1 MMEVEGGLGRCV
13 RSLQIGISWATHGAG
28 GSGRVFADLVR
39 HLPEN
44 GIEVT
49 GVVSAP
55 SDVSVLTDGQIDAF
69 APEGASMLA
78 RLRGARQ
85 HVKSLLSD
93 KTPDLIASH
102 FALYTVPILDDLKG
116 RTLVV
121 HFHGPWAAES
131 MQEGSNLLLS
141 AVKKRI
147 ESAVYSRATRVIVL
161 SRAFADVL
169 HREYGIS
176 EDRIRI
182 VPGAADISR
191 FAIDCTRM
199 QARERLSWPLDKR
212 ILVTVR
218 RLVSRMGLDRLIDAM
233 AIVVAN
239 DPNTILYIAGKG
251 RLRAAL
257 EERVSALELT
267 EHVRFLGFVQDDELP
282 LVYRAADLNVVP
294 TVALE
299 GFGLVAVEALA
310 AGTPSMVTP
319 VGGLPEVMSGL
330 SRDLVFGSA
339 SVEDI
344 AQGISAVV
352 SGSIALPSSS
362 ACRFF
367 AAKHYS
373 VPRMVAEVADVY
385 REACTA

>member
-1 MMEVEGGLGRCV
+1 MAVEGGTGRCV

-28 GSGRVFADLVR
+28 GSGRVFADLVK

-44 GIEVT
+44 GIEVN
-49 GVVSAP
+49 GIVSAP
-55 SDVSVLTDGQIDAF
+55 SDVGVRTSGQIDAF
-69 APEGASMLA
+69 APEDAGMLG
-78 RLRGARQ
+78 RLRGARR
-85 HVKSLLSD
+85 HLKRLLSD
-93 KTPDLIASH
+93 KSPDLIASH

-131 MQEGSNLLLS
+131 LQEGSSHLLS

-147 ESAVYSRATRVIVL
+147 ESSVYSRAARVIVL
-161 SRAFADVL
+161 SRAFADVV
-169 HREYGIS
+169 HREYGIC
-176 EDRIRI
+176 EERIRV

-191 FAIDCTRM
+191 FAIDSTRV
-199 QARERLSWPLDKR
+199 QARERLNWPRDKR

-233 AIVVAN
+233 VIVVAN

-257 EERVSALELT
+257 EQQVSALELT
-267 EHVRFLGFVQDDELP
+267 EHVHFLGFVPDDELP

-294 TVALE
+294 TLALE

-319 VGGLPEVMSGL
+319 VGGLPEVISRL
-330 SRDLVFGSA
+330 SPELVFASA
-339 SVEDI
+339 SVEDM
-344 AQGISAVV
+344 AQAISRVV
-352 SGSIALPSSS
+352 SGSISLPSSS
-362 ACRFF
+362 ACRSF
-367 AAKHYS
+367 AAEHYN

-385 REACTA
+385 REACMA

>member
-1 MMEVEGGLGRCV
+1 MAVQSGSGRCV
-13 RSLQIGISWATHGAG
+13 RSLQIGISWAIHGAG
-28 GSGRVFADLVR
+28 GSGRVFADLVK

-49 GVVSAP
+49 GIVSTP
-55 SDVSVLTDGQIDAF
+55 TDVSVLTHGQIDAF
-69 APEGASMLA
+69 ALEGAGMLA

-85 HVKSLLSD
+85 HLKSLLAD

-131 MQEGSNLLLS
+131 LQEGGSHLLS
-141 AVKKRI
+141 AVKKRL
-147 ESAVYSRATRVIVL
+147 ESTVYNRAARVIVL
-161 SRAFADVL
+161 SQAFADVL
-169 HREYGIS
+169 HREYGIP

-182 VPGAADISR
+182 VRGAADISR
-191 FAIDCTRM
+191 FAIDCTRV
-199 QARERLSWPLDKR
+199 QAREYLSWPQDKR
-212 ILVTVR
+212 ILLTVR

-233 AIVVAN
+233 AIVVAS

-257 EERVSALELT
+257 EEQVSALELT
-267 EHVRFLGFVQDDELP
+267 EHVRFLGFVPDDELP

-294 TVALE
+294 TLALE
-299 GFGLVAVEALA
+299 GFGLVAVESLA

-319 VGGLPEVMSGL
+319 VGGLPEVISGL
-330 SRDLVFGSA
+330 SPELVLASA

-344 AQGISAVV
+344 AHAISKVV
-352 SGSIALPSSS
+352 SGSISLPSSS
-362 ACRFF
+362 ACRSF
-367 AAKHYS
+367 AAEHYN

-385 REACTA
+385 REACIA

>member
-1 MMEVEGGLGRCV
+1 
-13 RSLQIGISWATHGAG
+13 
-28 GSGRVFADLVR
+28 LVR

-44 GIEVT
+44 GVEVT

-55 SDVSVLTDGQIDAF
+55 SDVNVLTDGQIHAF
-69 APEGASMLA
+69 ALGGASMLS
-78 RLRGARQ
+78 RLRGARRQ
-85 HVKSLLSD
+85 VKTLLAD

-102 FALYTVPILDDLKG
+102 FALYTAPVLDHLKG

-131 MQEGSNLLLS
+131 LQEGSNPLLS

-147 ESAVYSRATRVIVL
+147 ESAVYRRATRVIVL
-161 SRAFADVL
+161 SHAFADL
-169 HREYGIS
+169 LRRDYGIS
-176 EDRIRI
+176 DDRIRI

-199 QARERLSWPLDKR
+199 QARERLRWPQNKR
-212 ILVTVR
+212 ILITVR
-218 RLVSRMGLDRLIDAM
+218 RLVSRMGLERLIEAM
-233 AIVVAN
+233 AIVVAH
-239 DPNTILYIAGKG
+239 DPDTILYIAGKG
-251 RLRAAL
+251 RLRTAL
-257 EERVSALELT
+257 EERVSALKLDQ
-267 EHVRFLGFVQDDELP
+267 HVSFLGFVPDDELP

-294 TVALE
+294 TRALE

-319 VGGLPEVMSGL
+319 VGGLPEVISAL
-330 SRDLVFGSA
+330 SQELVFASA

-344 AQGISAVV
+344 ARGLSAVL
-352 SGSIALPSSS
+352 SGSIALPDASV
-362 ACRFF
+362 CRSF
-367 AAKHYS
+367 AAEHYS